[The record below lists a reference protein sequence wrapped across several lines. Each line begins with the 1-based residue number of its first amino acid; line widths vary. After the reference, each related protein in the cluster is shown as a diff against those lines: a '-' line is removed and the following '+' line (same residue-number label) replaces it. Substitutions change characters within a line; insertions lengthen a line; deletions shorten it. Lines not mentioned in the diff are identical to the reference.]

1 MERSP
6 LEELVPVL
14 SSVKVSCEPVAASSS
29 FQTAPRLIGALLLA
43 ADAPLELHSF

>member
-29 FQTAPRLIGALLLA
+29 FQTSSS
-43 ADAPLELHSF
+43 ADWGSIISS